1 MKGLRLLVL
10 IGIAG
15 VVLAYFT
22 LDLGRYFTLEMFHAQ
37 RATLS
42 AFLGA
47 HPVLAPAIYFAVY
60 VAMAAFS
67 LPGATLLTLAGGAMF
82 GVGYAVV
89 LVSFASSLGALLAF
103 LSARFIFRDAVAARF
118 GERLRAVD
126 AGVAR
131 DGAFYLFTLRLIP
144 AFPFFLVNLAAGLTT
159 LPART
164 FYWISQLGMLPATV
178 LYVSAGTEI
187 AGVDSLS
194 GLISFKVLASLA
206 LLGILPLLAKKAIE
220 VASSRRVYAGWPRPV
235 HFDRN
240 LIVIGAGSAGLVAAY
255 IAAAVRARV
264 TLVEKHRM
272 GGDCLNTGCVPS
284 KALLRSAKLLSQIRR
299 ARDYG
304 IAHASAEFL
313 LADVMDRVQ
322 RVIRTVAPHDSAERY
337 RELGVECL
345 QGEARMTSPYTV
357 EVKGADGTQVLTTRA
372 IVVATGARPFV
383 PPIPGIDAME
393 CLTSDTVW
401 SLRELPRRLL
411 VLGGGPIGC
420 ELAQC
425 FARLGSQVIQVE
437 MLPRIL
443 PREDPDISQMLTR
456 RMVDDGVDVKTGHV
470 AKRFLSREGQ
480 KLLIAQCEGREVEI
494 AFDALLCAVGR
505 VANTTGY
512 GLEELGIGTS
522 PARTIETNEY
532 LQTRYPNILAC
543 GDVVGPFQFTHM
555 AAHQAW
561 YASVNALFGGFRRFR
576 VDYSV
581 VPWATFTD
589 PEVARVGLNESEAR
603 AKGVAYEVTTY
614 GIDELDR
621 AITDEEA
628 WGIVKVLTVPG
639 KDRVLGATIV
649 GDHAGDLIAEFV
661 TAMKHGIGL
670 NRMLGT
676 IHAYPTLTEA
686 NKYAAGAWKRAHAPA
701 RLLALL
707 GRFHAW
713 RLGGAG
719 RVTR

>member
-1 MKGLRLLVL
+1 
-10 IGIAG
+10 
-15 VVLAYFT
+15 
-22 LDLGRYFTLEMFHAQ
+22 
-37 RATLS
+37 
-42 AFLGA
+42 
-47 HPVLAPAIYFAVY
+47 
-60 VAMAAFS
+60 
-67 LPGATLLTLAGGAMF
+67 
-82 GVGYAVV
+82 
-89 LVSFASSLGALLAF
+89 
-103 LSARFIFRDAVAARF
+103 
-118 GERLRAVD
+118 
-126 AGVAR
+126 
-131 DGAFYLFTLRLIP
+131 
-144 AFPFFLVNLAAGLTT
+144 
-159 LPART
+159 
-164 FYWISQLGMLPATV
+164 
-178 LYVSAGTEI
+178 
-187 AGVDSLS
+187 
-194 GLISFKVLASLA
+194 
-206 LLGILPLLAKKAIE
+206 
-220 VASSRRVYAGWPRPV
+220 V

-255 IAAAVRARV
+255 IAAAVKARV

-284 KALLRSAKLLSQIRR
+284 KTLLRSAKLLSQIRR

-304 IAHASAEFL
+304 IAHASAEFSF
-313 LADVMDRVQ
+313 ADVMDRVQ
-322 RVIRTVAPHDSAERY
+322 RVIQTVAPHDSAERY

-345 QGEARMTSPYTV
+345 QGEARITSPYTV
-357 EVKGADGTQVLTTRA
+357 EVKGADGVQVLTTRA
-372 IVVATGARPFV
+372 IVVATGARPYV

-393 CLTSDTVW
+393 CLTSDTIW
-401 SLRELPRRLL
+401 SLRELPRCLL
-411 VLGGGPIGC
+411 VLGAGPIGC

-437 MLPRIL
+437 MLPRL
-443 PREDPDISQMLTR
+443 LSREDPDVSQMLTR
-456 RMVDDGVDVKTGHV
+456 RMADEGVDVRTGHV
-470 AKRFLSREGQ
+470 AKRFLSRGGQ
-480 KLLIAQCEGREVEI
+480 KLLIAESEDCEVEI
-494 AFDALLCAVGR
+494 AFDVLLCAVGR

-512 GLEELGIGTS
+512 GLEELGIGTT
-522 PARTIETNEY
+522 PARTIETNQY

-543 GDVVGPFQFTHM
+543 GDVAGPFQFTHM

-649 GDHAGDLIAEFV
+649 GAHAGDLIAEFV

-707 GRFHAW
+707 GRIHAW

>member
-15 VVLAYFT
+15 VVLAYFA

-37 RATLS
+37 WATLS

-47 HPVLAPAIYFAVY
+47 HPVLAPAIYFSVY

-103 LSARFIFRDAVAARF
+103 LSARFILRDAVAARF

-126 AGVAR
+126 EGVAR

-144 AFPFFLVNLAAGLTT
+144 AFPFFLVNLAAGLST

-178 LYVSAGTEI
+178 VYVSAGTEI

-206 LLGILPLLAKKAIE
+206 LLGIFPLLAKKAIE

-304 IAHASAEFL
+304 IAHASAEFS

-345 QGEARMTSPYTV
+345 QGEARMTSPYKV
-357 EVKGADGTQVLTTRA
+357 EVKGADGSQVLTTRA
-372 IVVATGARPFV
+372 IVVATGAR
-383 PPIPGIDAME
+383 
-393 CLTSDTVW
+393 
-401 SLRELPRRLL
+401 
-411 VLGGGPIGC
+411 
-420 ELAQC
+420 
-425 FARLGSQVIQVE
+425 
-437 MLPRIL
+437 
-443 PREDPDISQMLTR
+443 
-456 RMVDDGVDVKTGHV
+456 
-470 AKRFLSREGQ
+470 
-480 KLLIAQCEGREVEI
+480 
-494 AFDALLCAVGR
+494 
-505 VANTTGY
+505 
-512 GLEELGIGTS
+512 
-522 PARTIETNEY
+522 
-532 LQTRYPNILAC
+532 
-543 GDVVGPFQFTHM
+543 
-555 AAHQAW
+555 
-561 YASVNALFGGFRRFR
+561 
-576 VDYSV
+576 
-581 VPWATFTD
+581 
-589 PEVARVGLNESEAR
+589 
-603 AKGVAYEVTTY
+603 
-614 GIDELDR
+614 
-621 AITDEEA
+621 
-628 WGIVKVLTVPG
+628 
-639 KDRVLGATIV
+639 
-649 GDHAGDLIAEFV
+649 
-661 TAMKHGIGL
+661 
-670 NRMLGT
+670 
-676 IHAYPTLTEA
+676 
-686 NKYAAGAWKRAHAPA
+686 
-701 RLLALL
+701 
-707 GRFHAW
+707 
-713 RLGGAG
+713 
-719 RVTR
+719 